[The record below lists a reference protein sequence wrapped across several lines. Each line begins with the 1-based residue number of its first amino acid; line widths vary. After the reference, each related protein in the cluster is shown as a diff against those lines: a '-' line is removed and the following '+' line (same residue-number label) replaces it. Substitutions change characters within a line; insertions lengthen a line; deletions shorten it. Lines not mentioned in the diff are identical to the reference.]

1 MNVKPILDSWEIPRI
16 ENIRIAERRVWV
28 EHAVPGRQGSLYQDL
43 GTRPAAIVISGSLA
57 GDQMRDEFLET
68 VRAKFQAGQPVT
80 FTADITT
87 ATQIQYVVIE
97 DMAFAE
103 VAGLPDS
110 FRYSVVLRESPPP
123 PPPGGLPDI
132 DAGLLDQALDLVGDI
147 GDLTNLLDGL
157 GSIPDLGNPVP
168 PLQSSLDQF
177 KNVTGGL
184 AEAMNTLNGL
194 FGLSGSG

>member
-16 ENIRIAERRVWV
+16 ESIRLAEHRVWV
-28 EHAVPGRQGSLYQDL
+28 EHAIPGRQGSLYQDL

-57 GDQMRDEFLET
+57 GDQVRDEFLET

-97 DMAFAE
+97 DMDFAE

-110 FRYSVVLRESPPP
+110 FRYSIVLRESPPP
-123 PPPGGLPDI
+123 PPPGGLPDV
-132 DAGLLDQALDLVGDI
+132 DAGLLDQALEAVGDI
-147 GDLTNLLDGL
+147 GDLSNLLDVVQGV
-157 GSIPDLGNPVP
+157 PDLANPVP
-168 PLQSSLDQF
+168 PLTDALSEVNAAAS
-177 KNVTGGL
+177 GL
-184 AEAMNTLNGL
+184 GSIADGLKGL
-194 FGLSGSG
+194 FGI

>member
-147 GDLTNLLDGL
+147 GDLSNLLDVVNGL
-157 GSIPDLGNPVP
+157 PDLANPVP
-168 PLQSSLDQF
+168 PLTDA
-177 KNVTGGL
+177 L
-184 AEAMNTLNGL
+184 AEVNAAASGLGSIADGLKGL
-194 FGLSGSG
+194 FGI